1 MHRRLLVATGPP
13 EHDLPVSV
21 VPDAVATRR
30 LLDRF
35 GFGPRP
41 GELSASVQRGFA
53 ATLDAVL
60 APAPDPGVAATPP
73 PALAEIPNAGKA
85 GTPAKKAEQQKRAE
99 GQNALTRWWLDR
111 MWAAESSLAERLTW
125 FWHGHFATSA
135 QKVNQPAYLLA
146 QNESLRRLGG
156 GDFRSLAQAMIVD
169 PAMLVWLD
177 GRTNRVGA
185 PNENLAREFMELFSL
200 GVGHYTETD
209 VREAARALTGW
220 TITPSTGTARLVPR
234 RQDTGVKTILGQT
247 AAFDA
252 PRFVDMV
259 VARPESAA
267 FVAGRMWFRLVS
279 TTPPPPG
286 VLDQLTAAYGP
297 ARDLAALLRAIA
309 TSAPFH
315 DSATTLVKQPVEWA
329 IGFMRAV
336 GARPSTVTTAPRA
349 RQVAAAAASRAADP
363 VHQHLQALGQVP
375 FLPPSVGGWPAGTA
389 WLTPSAQLDRL
400 ALAQAVLVHATIP
413 PGPTGANA
421 QIDWARQVLG
431 VDAFGP
437 RSTDALRDVAGGDP
451 RSVLALAA
459 LTPEYVIST

>member
-1 MHRRLLVATGPP
+1 MT
-13 EHDLPVSV
+13 V

-41 GELSASVQRGFA
+41 GELPAATARGFA
-53 ATLDAVL
+53 ATLDTML
-60 APAPDPGVAATPP
+60 GPAPDAGVAATPP
-73 PALAEIPNAGKA
+73 PVLVPIANTGRA
-85 GTPAKKAEQQKRAE
+85 GTAAKKSEQQSRAQ

-111 MWAAESSLAERLTW
+111 MWAAEAPLPERLTW

-135 QKVNQPAYLLA
+135 QKVNQPAMLLT
-146 QNESLRRLGG
+146 QNETMRRLGR
-156 GDFRSLAQAMIVD
+156 GDFASLAHAMIVD

-177 GRTNRVGA
+177 GRTNRVGS
-185 PNENLAREFMELFSL
+185 PNENLGREFMELFAL
-200 GVGHYTETD
+200 GVGHYSETD

-220 TITPSTGTARLVPR
+220 TVTPTTGAARLVPR
-234 RQDTGVKTILGQT
+234 RQDTGMKTILGHT
-247 AAFDA
+247 APFDA
-252 PRFVDMV
+252 PGFVSMV
-259 VARPESAA
+259 VARPDSAA

-279 TTPPPPG
+279 ATPPAQP
-286 VLDQLTAAYGP
+286 VLDQLVAAYGP
-297 ARDLAALLRAIA
+297 GRDLGALLRAIA

-315 DSATTLVKQPVEWA
+315 DTATTLVKQPVEWA
-329 IGFMRAV
+329 LGLMRAV
-336 GARPSTVTTAPRA
+336 GTRPSSVTTAPRA
-349 RQVAAAAASRAADP
+349 RQVANAAGPRTDP

-375 FLPPSVGGWPAGTA
+375 FLPPSVGGWPGGTS

-400 ALAQAVLVHATIP
+400 ALAQAVVAHATIP
-413 PGPTGANA
+413 AGPSGPNA

-451 RSVLALAA
+451 RQVLTVAA

>member
-1 MHRRLLVATGPP
+1 MT
-13 EHDLPVSV
+13 V

-35 GFGPRP
+35 GFGARP
-41 GELSASVQRGFA
+41 GELSAAVGQGFA
-53 ATLDAVL
+53 ATLDAML
-60 APAPDPGVAATPP
+60 APAPSDPGVAATPP
-73 PALAEIPNAGKA
+73 PALTSIANRGKA
-85 GTPAKKAEQQKRAE
+85 GTPAQKAAQQERAQ

-111 MWAAESSLAERLTW
+111 MWAAERSLPERLTW

-135 QKVNQPAYLLA
+135 QKVNQPAYLLT
-146 QNESLRRLGG
+146 QNESLRRLGS

-177 GRTNRVGA
+177 GRTNRVGS
-185 PNENLAREFMELFSL
+185 PNENLGREFMELFSL

-220 TITPSTGTARLVPR
+220 TVNASTGTARLVAR
-234 RQDTGVKTILGQT
+234 RQDTGPKTILGQT

-252 PRFVDMV
+252 PSFVNMV

-267 FVAGRMWFRLVS
+267 FVAGRLWFRLVS

-286 VLDQLTAAYGP
+286 VLAQLTAAYGP
-297 ARDLAALLRAIA
+297 GRDLGALLRAIA

-329 IGFMRAV
+329 IGLMRAV
-336 GARPSTVTTAPRA
+336 GTRPSSVTTAPRA
-349 RQVAAAAASRAADP
+349 RPVAATAAARADP

-375 FLPPSVGGWPAGTA
+375 FLPPSVGGWPGGTS

-400 ALAQAVLVHATIP
+400 ALAQAVIAHAAIP
-413 PGPTGANA
+413 PGPTGPNA

-451 RSVLALAA
+451 RSVLTVAA

>member
-1 MHRRLLVATGPP
+1 MVPCVT
-13 EHDLPVSV
+13 V

-35 GFGPRP
+35 GFGARP
-41 GELSASVQRGFA
+41 GELAAATSRGFS
-53 ATLDAVL
+53 ATLDAML
-60 APAPDPGVAATPP
+60 APAPDAGVAATPP
-73 PALAEIPNAGKA
+73 PALTPIQNTGKA
-85 GTPAKKAEQQKRAE
+85 GSPQKKAEQQQRAA

-111 MWAAESSLAERLTW
+111 MWAAESPLPERLTW

-146 QNESLRRLGG
+146 QNQAQRTLGS

-169 PAMLVWLD
+169 PAMLIWLD
-177 GRTNRVGA
+177 GRTNTVGS
-185 PNENLAREFMELFSL
+185 PNENLGREFMELFAL
-200 GVGHYTETD
+200 GVGHYSETD

-220 TITPSTGTARLVPR
+220 TVTPTGTARLVPR
-234 RQDTGVKTILGQT
+234 RQDTGPKTILGQT

-252 PRFVDMV
+252 PSFVTMI

-267 FVAGRMWFRLVS
+267 FVANRLWFRLVS
-279 TTPPPPG
+279 TTPPPPD
-286 VLDQLTAAYGP
+286 VLAQLTAAYGP
-297 ARDLAALLRAIA
+297 GRDIGALLRAIA

-329 IGFMRAV
+329 VGFMRAV

-349 RQVAAAAASRAADP
+349 KPAVAKAAVAKTDP

-375 FLPPSVGGWPAGTA
+375 YLPPSVGGWPAGTS

-400 ALAQAVLVHATIP
+400 SLAESVVAHATIP
-413 PGPTGANA
+413 PGPGGANA

-431 VDAFGP
+431 IDAFGP

-451 RSVLALAA
+451 RTVLTVAA